1 MRLPRPF
8 RGFPWW
14 LPLLSA
20 AAAAAITALII
31 NSADPVWAADSR
43 VWVPDER
50 LPAQHVQAILDEPQ
64 TFADAMELT
73 LWEQSA
79 ADLAAATSIDVEGTL
94 ITLRVETHNPALAEQ
109 MAASLAEIVVDKCYE
124 RNPGP
129 AHPETLGVT
138 WPGARRVAPSPSGA
152 AALAGLGGLLG
163 GLAAAAA
170 LGRTRPPSP
179 PSTLAL
185 LARQGWRPLAII
197 PAPDS
202 VIPAQAGTHP
212 TVIPAQAGTTP
223 APEPVI
229 PAQAGTTPAPEPVI
243 PAQAGTHPTHA
254 SPPTPPTPTPF
265 PNSSLPPSRGEARW
279 GVGGNE
285 HTTAPAPTTPAPP
298 IVIPAQAG
306 TTPAP
311 PATPAPPTVTPA
323 PPTVIPAQAGTTP
336 HTHPPPI
343 PPFPNSSLPPS
354 RGEARWG
361 VGRNEHTTIPATTT
375 PPPSAQQLADEIE
388 AAPNHGPVTAF
399 LPLHHDADPEIPAR
413 QAARALAGRG
423 RNILWLDARPPTP
436 TILTL
441 PNNLLNPPT
450 PFHPIDPNAPIPTW
464 LQGLPIPPKPEQ
476 LRTLIANNKP
486 RFDAILLLLPPL
498 TPAPPT
504 VIPAQAGTAPPTVIP
519 AQAGTLRSP
528 PVIPAQAGTL
538 RSPPVIPAQAGT
550 TPHTHPPFPNS
561 SLPPSR
567 GEARWGVGHNEHTT
581 APSPTTTP
589 SPTTSPSPPPATP
602 APDSVI
608 PAPPSVIPAQAGTLA
623 DRIALT
629 ARDDYKPTP
638 NQIAQL
644 AAQLPN
650 NIPILGIALTHAS
663 PDRAKDFQAAA
674 DHAQENT
681 P

>member
-79 ADLAAATSIDVEGTL
+79 ADLAAATSMDVEGTL

-163 GLAAAAA
+163 GLALAAA
-170 LGRTRPPSP
+170 LGRTRPPAP

-202 VIPAQAGTHP
+202 VTPAPP
-212 TVIPAQAGTTP
+212 TVIPAQAGTT
-223 APEPVI
+223 
-229 PAQAGTTPAPEPVI
+229 
-243 PAQAGTHPTHA
+243 
-254 SPPTPPTPTPF
+254 TPPT
-265 PNSSLPPSRGEARW
+265 
-279 GVGGNE
+279 
-285 HTTAPAPTTPAPP
+285 
-298 IVIPAQAG
+298 
-306 TTPAP
+306 
-311 PATPAPPTVTPA
+311 ATPAPPPVTPA
-323 PPTVIPAQAGTTP
+323 PPTVIPAQAGT
-336 HTHPPPI
+336 PPAPE
-343 PPFPNSSLPPS
+343 P
-354 RGEARWG
+354 
-361 VGRNEHTTIPATTT
+361 VIPAQAGTTTLPSATPTPPTVTPTPPTVIPAPLPVIPAQAGT

-423 RNILWLDARPPTP
+423 RDILWLDARPPTP
-436 TILTL
+436 TLLTL

-486 RFDAILLLLPPL
+486 RFDAIILLLPP
-498 TPAPPT
+498 
-504 VIPAQAGTAPPTVIP
+504 
-519 AQAGTLRSP
+519 
-528 PVIPAQAGTL
+528 
-538 RSPPVIPAQAGT
+538 
-550 TPHTHPPFPNS
+550 
-561 SLPPSR
+561 
-567 GEARWGVGHNEHTT
+567 
-581 APSPTTTP
+581 
-589 SPTTSPSPPPATP
+589 
-602 APDSVI
+602 VI

-674 DHAQENT
+674 DHAQENSQ

>member
-73 LWEQSA
+73 LWEQNA
-79 ADLAAATSIDVEGTL
+79 ADLAAATSVDVEGTL
-94 ITLRVETHNPALAEQ
+94 ITLRVSTHSPALAEQ

-138 WPGARRVAPSPSGA
+138 WPGAQRVAPSPSGA

-197 PAPDS
+197 PAPEPVIPAQAGTRPPTATPAPPPVTPAPDS
-202 VIPAQAGTHP
+202 VIPAQAGT
-212 TVIPAQAGTTP
+212 T
-223 APEPVI
+223 
-229 PAQAGTTPAPEPVI
+229 
-243 PAQAGTHPTHA
+243 PTHA
-254 SPPTPPTPTPF
+254 SPT
-265 PNSSLPPSRGEARW
+265 
-279 GVGGNE
+279 
-285 HTTAPAPTTPAPP
+285 
-298 IVIPAQAG
+298 VI
-306 TTPAP
+306 
-311 PATPAPPTVTPA
+311 PA
-323 PPTVIPAQAGTTP
+323 PPTVIPAQAGTPTHASP
-336 HTHPPPI
+336 HTPPI

-361 VGRNEHTTIPATTT
+361 VGGTEHTTAPSPTTTPPPPHLTPQPPQPVIPAPPTVIPAQAGTTTPPTATPRPPTATPRPPTVTPAPPTATPAPPPVIPAQAGT

-436 TILTL
+436 TLLTL

-486 RFDAILLLLPPL
+486 RFDAIILLLPPVIPAPP
-498 TPAPPT
+498 TVIPAQAGTAPPTVIPAQAGTAPPT

-519 AQAGTLRSP
+519 AQAGTLR
-528 PVIPAQAGTL
+528 
-538 RSPPVIPAQAGT
+538 
-550 TPHTHPPFPNS
+550 
-561 SLPPSR
+561 
-567 GEARWGVGHNEHTT
+567 
-581 APSPTTTP
+581 
-589 SPTTSPSPPPATP
+589 
-602 APDSVI
+602 
-608 PAPPSVIPAQAGTLA
+608 PPSVIPAQAGTLA

-629 ARDDYKPTP
+629 ARDDYRPAP

-674 DHAQENT
+674 DHAQENA

>member
-79 ADLAAATSIDVEGTL
+79 ADLAAATSMDVEGTL

-138 WPGARRVAPSPSGA
+138 WPGAQRVAPSPSGA

-163 GLAAAAA
+163 GLALAAA

-202 VIPAQAGTHP
+202 VIPAPPTVIPAQAGTPPAPDSVIPAQAGTTPFPNSSLPSSRGEARWGVGGTEHTTAPVPVTPTPAPATPAPP

-223 APEPVI
+223 APAP
-229 PAQAGTTPAPEPVI
+229 TTPAPPTVI
-243 PAQAGTHPTHA
+243 PAQAGTHPAHA
-254 SPPTPPTPTPF
+254 SPPTPPTPF

-279 GVGGNE
+279 GVGR
-285 HTTAPAPTTPAPP
+285 T
-298 IVIPAQAG
+298 
-306 TTPAP
+306 
-311 PATPAPPTVTPA
+311 
-323 PPTVIPAQAGTTP
+323 
-336 HTHPPPI
+336 
-343 PPFPNSSLPPS
+343 
-354 RGEARWG
+354 
-361 VGRNEHTTIPATTT
+361 EHTTIPATTT

-436 TILTL
+436 TLLTL

-450 PFHPIDPNAPIPTW
+450 PFQPIDPNAPIPTW

-486 RFDAILLLLPPL
+486 RFDAILLLLPPVI
-498 TPAPPT
+498 PAPDS

-519 AQAGTLRSP
+519 AQAGTLR
-528 PVIPAQAGTL
+528 
-538 RSPPVIPAQAGT
+538 
-550 TPHTHPPFPNS
+550 
-561 SLPPSR
+561 
-567 GEARWGVGHNEHTT
+567 
-581 APSPTTTP
+581 
-589 SPTTSPSPPPATP
+589 
-602 APDSVI
+602 
-608 PAPPSVIPAQAGTLA
+608 PPSVIPAQAGTLA

-674 DHAQENT
+674 DHAQENS
-681 P
+681 PK